1 MRGIKLTIMCVALVM
16 SVGVAILVSQLV
28 SGGGTDRG
36 HEVGTVARPSA
47 PATGET
53 SLAAGSALAT
63 PDRPAS
69 PPTLTGQAPNAAT
82 PAPLGRARQHSPTS
96 R

>member
-1 MRGIKLTIMCVALVM
+1 MRGIKLTIMGVALVM
-16 SVGVAILVSQLV
+16 SVGVAMLVSQLV
-28 SGGGTDRG
+28 SGGTDRG
-36 HEVGTVARPSA
+36 HEMRNVAGPGA

-53 SLAAGSALAT
+53 PLDAGSALAT
-63 PDRPAS
+63 PARPAS